1 MADIDQDG
9 EFTGWF
15 ILELMGHRKLAGYCE
30 PRQVAGAAM
39 LRVDVPQA
47 DETHPAYT
55 TFVGGQ
61 SLYSFTKV
69 DEQTARDYVTAFK
82 PEPIEVY
89 SLQRAAQVAARR
101 EFDRL
106 KAKGL
111 PDRTDDSSGDD
122 AGDLQQLHQ
131 AAGDAGDYSD
141 DPDDAA

>member
-47 DETHPAYT
+47 DERNPAYT

-69 DEQTARDYVTAFK
+69 DEQTARDFVTVHK
-82 PEPIEVY
+82 PKPVEQY
-89 SLQRAAQVAARR
+89 SLERTAQLAAQR

-111 PDRTDDSSGDD
+111 PTPQAEDGDE
-122 AGDLQQLHQ
+122 LLQLH
-131 AAGDAGDYSD
+131 AAADSASDDQWD